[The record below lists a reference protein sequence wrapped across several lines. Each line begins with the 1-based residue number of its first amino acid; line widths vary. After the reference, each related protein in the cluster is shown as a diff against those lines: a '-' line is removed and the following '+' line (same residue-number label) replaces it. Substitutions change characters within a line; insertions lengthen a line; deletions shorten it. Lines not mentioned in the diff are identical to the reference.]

1 MHRLSVFFLILL
13 LSGCAIPMTPD
24 EFRAAGKAGKAL
36 ATYETYEVNRPL
48 GEIAATFKTKAA
60 ECLDYRI
67 GSTKK
72 PVIGIGSSTHYY
84 GVTKPT
90 VKRSRDKV
98 ELYFQVKYEH
108 SVGNV
113 PKDGLYDLVA
123 DAYSQGKKTRLDIY
137 RRTKA
142 GVLGQAVKGWATGES
157 MGCPDPSTYL

>member
-1 MHRLSVFFLILL
+1 MHRLFVIVLVLL
-13 LSGCAIPMTPD
+13 ASGCSIPMTPD
-24 EFRAAGKAGKAL
+24 EFREAGKAGRAL
-36 ATYETYEVNRPL
+36 ATYETYEVNRPVA
-48 GEIAATFKTKAA
+48 EIAATFRAKAA

-84 GVTKPT
+84 GVTTPT
-90 VKRSRDKV
+90 VKKSKGRV

-108 SVGNV
+108 TLGSV
-113 PKDGLYDLVA
+113 PKDGYYDLVA
-123 DAYSQGKKTRLDIY
+123 DAYPQGKKTRLDIY